1 MIRVGVVEDQNLV
14 REGLE
19 RLLLLT
25 PDIRVTRHA
34 VDGRDA
40 LCLLQDESLDVL
52 LLDLRMPE
60 MDGIAL
66 LEEACRRKAQ
76 IPCIILTTFDDDDSI
91 LDGIRLGAKG
101 FLMKDVSLATLSDAI
116 RTVAAGGTLL
126 QPALTQRVMRRIG
139 TTQRHTLES
148 TGPLP
153 EKLTEREVQIL
164 RLMFGGF
171 SNGEIGYAL
180 RLSEGTVKN
189 HVSSILGKLGARD
202 RIRAVLRAIEEG
214 YLTPAS

>member
-25 PDIRVTRHA
+25 PDIRVTQHA

-40 LCLLQDESLDVL
+40 LRFLQDESLNVL

-60 MDGIAL
+60 MDGIAF
-66 LEEACRRKAQ
+66 LEEAWRRRAE
-76 IPCIILTTFDDDDSI
+76 IPCIILTTFDDDDYI
-91 LDGIRLGAKG
+91 LEGIRLGAKG
-101 FLMKDVSLATLSDAI
+101 FLMKDVSLVTLGDAI

-126 QPALTQRVMRRIG
+126 QPAMTQRLMRRMEAVPRTHVEPCG
-139 TTQRHTLES
+139 FVL
-148 TGPLP
+148 

-202 RIRAVLRAIEEG
+202 RIRAVLKAIEEG
-214 YLTPAS
+214 YLTSTP

>member
-25 PDIRVTRHA
+25 PDIRVTQHA

-40 LCLLQDESLDVL
+40 LRLLHDDSLDVL

-66 LEEACRRKAQ
+66 LEEACRRRAE
-76 IPCIILTTFDDDDSI
+76 IPCIILTTFDDDDYI
-91 LDGIRLGAKG
+91 LEGIRLGAKG

-126 QPALTQRVMRRIG
+126 QPALTQRLMRRMS
-139 TTQRHTLES
+139 TTHRHPVEPG
-148 TGPLP
+148 GPLP

-202 RIRAVLRAIEEG
+202 RIRAVLKAIEEG
-214 YLTPAS
+214 YLTPTA

>member
-25 PDIRVTRHA
+25 SDIRVTQHA

-40 LCLLQDESLDVL
+40 LRFLQDESLNVL

-60 MDGIAL
+60 MDGIAF
-66 LEEACRRKAQ
+66 LEEAWRRRAE
-76 IPCIILTTFDDDDSI
+76 IPCIILTTFDDDDYI
-91 LDGIRLGAKG
+91 LEGIRLGAKG
-101 FLMKDVSLATLSDAI
+101 FLMKDVSLVTLSDAI

-126 QPALTQRVMRRIG
+126 QPAMTQRLMRRMEAVPRTHG
-139 TTQRHTLES
+139 EPGGFVL
-148 TGPLP
+148 

-202 RIRAVLRAIEEG
+202 RIRAVLKAIEEG
-214 YLTPAS
+214 YLTSTP